1 MIKTHLI
8 KPLLFATEK
17 VFEQIMVVPNTSVQ
31 LPREDIT
38 MIEEAN
44 EDKEP
49 DDKKSSISDLSKV
62 KAQLV
67 QLSLETGKA
76 LSGKE

>member
-17 VFEQIMVVPNTSVQ
+17 VFEQIMVAPNTSVQ
-31 LPREDIT
+31 RPREDIT
-38 MIEEAN
+38 MIEETN
-44 EDKEP
+44 EDNEP
-49 DDKKSSISDLSKV
+49 DDKKSSKSDLSNV

-67 QLSLETGKA
+67 QLSLETG
-76 LSGKE
+76 